1 MSYYKFTEDDLFV
14 NTIKTYPD
22 VEFYIQS
29 GSVYINNETTISGT
43 YSNNIKGVPFGF
55 ISLYEYN
62 INRDTNQTIYPFVVK
77 DGFKN
82 TFKTLSKV
90 DFNTQFNYGGQ
101 QITSSYNLSSSI
113 TRYFVTASSGV
124 EYRRLQALKNTVNH
138 YGYLSTHY
146 DFETYFSTPS
156 SVTNAV
162 NMITIPSIFYGSTIK
177 KGSVNLK
184 WFVSGTLA
192 AQASDSRFNG
202 DLVQVSGSTTGQT
215 VGTILYN
222 EGIILLTGST
232 DLGPATIGN
241 LVDNSTDGKPRW
253 IYFGRGAND
262 GLTPTDVEL
271 TTLSASC
278 AIEFQGTNDIQT
290 MTMLAKA
297 PYNELNH
304 SNNPTYLKDTSAS
317 RRFATK
323 TTSSYMYTQPN
334 MEIANIVHSPFSGS
348 TPPFRKETYISKIAL
363 YDEEK
368 NLIGYAKLATPVRK
382 TEDREFLFKLK
393 LDI

>member
-29 GSVYINNETTISGT
+29 GSIYVNNENYVSGT
-43 YSNNIKGVPFGF
+43 YSDNIKGVPRGF

-62 INRDTNQTIYPFVVK
+62 VNRGPGQKIYPFLTK

-90 DFNTQFNYGGQ
+90 DFNTQFNYSGQ
-101 QITSSYNLSSSI
+101 DITSSYNLSSSI
-113 TRYFVTASSGV
+113 TRYFITSQTGV
-124 EYRRLQALKNTVNH
+124 DYRRLQALKNTVNH
-138 YGYLSTHY
+138 YRYLSPHY
-146 DFETYFSTPS
+146 DFETYYSTPS
-156 SVTNAV
+156 SNTDAV

-177 KGSVNLK
+177 KGTVNLK
-184 WFVSGTLA
+184 WYVSGSLV

-202 DLVQVSGSTTGQT
+202 DLVQVSGSTTGGV
-215 VGTILYN
+215 VGSVLYN
-222 EGIILLTGST
+222 EGILLLTASAQ
-232 DLGPATIGN
+232 LN
-241 LVDNSTDGKPRW
+241 
-253 IYFGRGAND
+253 FAND
-262 GLTPTDVEL
+262 GLAHPNIAL
-271 TTLSASC
+271 TTLSASF

-290 MTMLAKA
+290 LTMLAKA

-304 SNNPTYLKDTSAS
+304 SNNPTYLKAPPNDAS

-323 TTSSYMYTQPN
+323 TTSSYMYTEPN
-334 MEIANIVHSPFSGS
+334 MEIANIVHSPFTGS
-348 TPPFRKETYISKIAL
+348 TPPFRKETYISKVAL

>member
-101 QITSSYNLSSSI
+101 QITSSYNLSASI
-113 TRYFVTASSGV
+113 TRYFVTASAGV

-138 YGYLSTHY
+138 YGYLSTRY

-162 NMITIPSIFYGSTIK
+162 NMITIPSIFYGSSIK

-202 DLVQVSGSTTGQT
+202 DLVQVSGSTTGDT

-348 TPPFRKETYISKIAL
+348 TPPFRKETYISKVAL

>member
-43 YSNNIKGVPFGF
+43 YSGNIKGVPVGF

-62 INRDTNQTIYPFVVK
+62 INRGTGQTIYPFVSK

-82 TFKTLSKV
+82 TFKTLSKK
-90 DFNTQFNYGGQ
+90 DWNTQYVYGN

-113 TRYFVTASSGV
+113 TRYFVNSTTGTN
-124 EYRRLQALKNTVNH
+124 YRRLQALKNTVNH
-138 YGYLSTHY
+138 YAYLSPRY
-146 DFETYFSTPS
+146 DFETYYSTPS
-156 SVTNAV
+156 SNTDAV
-162 NMITIPSIFYGSTIK
+162 NMITIPSIFYGSSIK
-177 KGSVNLK
+177 KGTVNLK
-184 WFVSGTLA
+184 WYVSGTLA

-202 DLVQVSGSTTGQT
+202 DLVQVSGSTTGGV
-215 VGTILYN
+215 VGSILYN

-232 DLGPATIGN
+232 DLDGTTIGN
-241 LVDNSTDGKPRW
+241 LVDNSTDGKAKW

-262 GLTPTDVEL
+262 GLTPASVEL

-290 MTMLAKA
+290 LTMLAKA

-304 SNNPTYLKDTSAS
+304 SNNPTYLKDTNAS

-323 TTSSYMYTQPN
+323 TTSSYMYTQPS
-334 MEIANIVHSPFSGS
+334 MEIANVVHSPFTGS

-363 YDEEK
+363 YDEER

>member
-62 INRDTNQTIYPFVVK
+62 INRDTSQTIYPFVVK

-90 DFNTQFNYGGQ
+90 DFNTQFNYSGQ

-113 TRYFVTASSGV
+113 TRYFVTASAGV

-138 YGYLSTHY
+138 YGYLSTRY

-162 NMITIPSIFYGSTIK
+162 NMITIPSIFYGSSIK

-202 DLVQVSGSTTGQT
+202 DLVQVSGSTTGDT

>member
-62 INRDTNQTIYPFVVK
+62 INRNTNQTIYPFVVK

-101 QITSSYNLSSSI
+101 QITSSYNLSASI
-113 TRYFVTASSGV
+113 TRYFVTASAGV

-138 YGYLSTHY
+138 YGYLSTRY

-162 NMITIPSIFYGSTIK
+162 NMITIPSIFYGSSIK

-202 DLVQVSGSTTGQT
+202 DLVQVSGSTTGDT

-348 TPPFRKETYISKIAL
+348 TPPFRKETYISKVAL